1 MILELLILQMT
12 LDGIRT
18 KVEQDIQKQQ
28 RARDLNMLK
37 LKLARLLQE
46 YQSGNITVDEYKTM
60 ESQIASAITGEKI
73 KKKTQRQKT
82 K

>member
-12 LDGIRT
+12 FDGIRT

-28 RARDLNMLK
+28 RARELNMFK
-37 LKLARLLQE
+37 LKLARLLQD
-46 YQSGNITVDEYKTM
+46 YQSGNITAAEYKAT
-60 ESQIASAITGEKI
+60 ESEIASAITGERI
-73 KKKTQRQKT
+73 KKKSMGK

>member
-12 LDGIRT
+12 FDGIRT

-28 RARDLNMLK
+28 RARELNMFK
-37 LKLARLLQE
+37 LKLARLLQD
-46 YQSGNITVDEYKTM
+46 YQSGNITAVEYKAM

-73 KKKTQRQKT
+73 KKKSMAK